1 MWCVPV
7 LGLLLPAQPCSAVPH
22 DLQAQAH
29 CAPDSPVPADHIHTD
44 VPLARFRGNLE
55 QKGLPF
61 GISGAFTLG
70 SHTEANSK
78 NSVCP

>member
-1 MWCVPV
+1 MSPSSVVQLEACAHGGHRGRGGEQVWCVPV

-44 VPLARFRGNLE
+44 VPLASCL
-55 QKGLPF
+55 L
-61 GISGAFTLG
+61 L
-70 SHTEANSK
+70 
-78 NSVCP
+78 